1 MKTVNNK
8 ERALFT
14 RGQLKPE
21 NQEKDN
27 KSKNAIL
34 LLLLIDGILI
44 AYFFTLLDGD
54 EILPASDDTA
64 SLPDLDTDPDIAAAY
79 FLDLE
84 GRHPPLPS
92 RDKDTTLHLDLK
104 ITGKNRISTPDPPQ
118 PDKLISTP
126 SPPDVAVSPP
136 DVAISPRPEI
146 VSPSNPEPLPPDL
159 VPEINTSDP
168 EITTVVTETDI
179 NPEDQGRGRDV
190 ILIDNDDGDLVP
202 DDLVPEIDEI
212 LSVVLIPVASGGD
225 DDGYLRPVQDEETP
239 EDQGETPSGQE
250 NTDNADTRNNEEG
263 DPGGED
269 ETRPDSDENNEQN
282 KDEQEENGEDNEL
295 DGEGEETED
304 NDPAEN
310 DDAENDDDEDN
321 SDEDDTDETA
331 HENNPEDLINEAPEI
346 TSGATAPSLAENAE
360 VSASTAVYTATGTYD
375 LTSITWSLS
384 GTDDDALF
392 EVGASSGEV
401 RFRAATTPD
410 YEAKDTYTFTVRA
423 TSGSETAEQV
433 VTVAVTDVDE
443 APGAMDLSPASVRI
457 AEGVTAARK
466 LSDITFTDDALGTNG
481 ASVNAVLVG
490 GKALFEVRNSTE
502 LWLVAGVDLD
512 HEAATSHVVTVTPNV
527 TGTGQDPDPQT
538 FTLEVR
544 DVNEA
549 PEITSGA
556 TAPSLAENA
565 EVSAGTAVYTATGTY
580 DLTSITWSLSGT
592 DDDALFEVG
601 ASSGEVRFKAAT
613 TPDYEAKDTY
623 TFTVRATSGS
633 ETAEQ
638 VVTVAVTDVD
648 EAPAGIQIIP
658 LIVTVKEGRT
668 SGVMTLA
675 TITYTD
681 DALGTNTPTLTI
693 RSEGISDFDKRPNKL
708 ADDDFQIVSTTDED
722 GDVIRNS
729 YDVQIK
735 DGVLIDGDSIVNG
748 IRSLIGYTLEVNS
761 TTTGTGEA
769 PDAETFNLVI
779 SQVALAIDKVEV
791 PGGWHQ

>member
-54 EILPASDDTA
+54 EILPASDDTV

-118 PDKLISTP
+118 PDKLITTP
-126 SPPDVAVSPP
+126 SPSDVAVSPP

-360 VSASTAVYTATGTYD
+360 VSAGTAVYTATGTYD

-401 RFRAATTPD
+401 RFR
-410 YEAKDTYTFTVRA
+410 
-423 TSGSETAEQV
+423 
-433 VTVAVTDVDE
+433 
-443 APGAMDLSPASVRI
+443 
-457 AEGVTAARK
+457 
-466 LSDITFTDDALGTNG
+466 
-481 ASVNAVLVG
+481 
-490 GKALFEVRNSTE
+490 
-502 LWLVAGVDLD
+502 
-512 HEAATSHVVTVTPNV
+512 
-527 TGTGQDPDPQT
+527 
-538 FTLEVR
+538 
-544 DVNEA
+544 
-549 PEITSGA
+549 
-556 TAPSLAENA
+556 
-565 EVSAGTAVYTATGTY
+565 
-580 DLTSITWSLSGT
+580 
-592 DDDALFEVG
+592 
-601 ASSGEVRFKAAT
+601 AAT

-748 IRSLIGYTLEVNS
+748 IRALIGYTLEVNS